1 MITRGRVGM
10 YAALGALGGSLPGA
24 FANNWPPAS
33 QVIRMVVPFTA
44 GGTTDILGRLMAEG
58 LRKELGINVVVE
70 NIAGANGT
78 LAPPTSCVP
87 SQMGSRSCWARPDR

>member
-1 MITRGRVGM
+1 MITRRKVGI
-10 YAALGALGGSLPGA
+10 YAAVGAMGGGLRSA
-24 FANNWPPAS
+24 FASTWPPAN
-33 QVIRMVVPFTA
+33 QVIRLVVPFTA

-58 LRKELGINVVVE
+58 LRKELCVNVVVE